1 MLATA
6 GVDSQD
12 TVTLDD
18 VIRARR
24 TVREFTALAP
34 PEYLIR
40 QVLLA
45 GLHAPYA
52 RAAVERFRDGYF
64 RRFFVFRQGSEG
76 LAAASAFLTAKV
88 KELAADLQRNME
100 DDPTVAERAHSWA
113 GRLAWFAK
121 GGHVPGVTNAPYF
134 VVIAEH
140 RGIPDLGREALAHCL
155 QNMWLKATALRLAFQ
170 LISVTAQ
177 MGGHAGFC
185 ELLGLRSGEWDLMG
199 CALGY
204 AAKPM
209 PPSVRPPL
217 DTVTVWLR

>member
-1 MLATA
+1 MLATVGEPQETA
-6 GVDSQD
+6 
-12 TVTLDD
+12 TLDD

-24 TVREFTALAP
+24 TTREFTALAP
-34 PEYLIR
+34 PEDLVR

-64 RRFFVFRQGSEG
+64 RRFFVFRQGSKP

-88 KELAADLQRNME
+88 QELAADLKQTMKH
-100 DDPTVAERAHSWA
+100 DPVFAERARSWA

-155 QNMWLKATALRLAFQ
+155 QNMWLKATALGLAFQ
-170 LISVTAQ
+170 LVSVTAQ

-185 ELLGLRSGEWDLMG
+185 ELLGLRPGEWDLMG

-204 AAKPM
+204 AAKPTA
-209 PPSVRPPL
+209 PSARPPL
-217 DTVTVWLR
+217 DAVTVWLR